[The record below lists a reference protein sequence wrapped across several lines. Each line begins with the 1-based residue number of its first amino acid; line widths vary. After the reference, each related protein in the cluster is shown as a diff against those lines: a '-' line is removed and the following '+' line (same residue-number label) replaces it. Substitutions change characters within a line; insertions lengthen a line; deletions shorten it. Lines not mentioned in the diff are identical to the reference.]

1 MIATQEGRVG
11 DMVGKEL
18 PMIPHLQPKEP
29 GEVEELPN
37 SLSKLYNMLVYIK
50 QRNMFSNCLKVCTG
64 TLE

>member
-1 MIATQEGRVG
+1 
-11 DMVGKEL
+11 MVGKEL
-18 PMIPHLQPKEP
+18 PMIPNLQPKEP

-37 SLSKLYNMLVYIK
+37 SLSKLYNKLVYIK